1 MIRTQSVWKD
11 EETARQF
18 LENERGMLPGE
29 DLQFSVICEII
40 KQWADNPSVIMDLG
54 CGSGVLGSLLLDKFP
69 RATGVFVDFSDTMLD
84 AARNTLGDYPN
95 SILLNTDFGF
105 NSWVESVGPLKPFDV
120 IVSGFAIHH
129 QPDDRKK
136 ELYRELLQLLTP
148 GGVFLNLEHVVSQ
161 SPEIENLFE
170 QYYIDQLYKAGR
182 ENNSSVTREEISD
195 RFKSRPDRNE
205 DRLTPVETQCQWLRE
220 LGFTDVDC
228 FFKLFEIAIF
238 GGRKK

>member
-1 MIRTQSVWKD
+1 MIRSQSVWKD

-29 DLQFSVICEII
+29 ELQFNVICEII
-40 KQWADNPSVIMDLG
+40 KLWADNPSVILDLG

-84 AARNTLGDYPN
+84 AARDTLGDYPN
-95 SILLNTDFGF
+95 SILLNVDFGF
-105 NSWVESVGPLKPFDV
+105 NSWLESVGPLKPFDV

-136 ELYRELLQLLTP
+136 ELYRELLQLLAP
-148 GGVFLNLEHVVSQ
+148 GGVFLNLEHVASQ

-170 QYYIDQLYKAGR
+170 QYYIDHLYQAGR
-182 ENNSSVTREEISD
+182 ENDSSVTREDIAD
-195 RFKSRPDRNE
+195 RFTNRPDRNE
-205 DRLTPVETQCQWLRE
+205 DRLAPVETQCQWLRE
-220 LGFTDVDC
+220 MGFTDVDC